1 MALSSNSKRGLA
13 LTALLPVLLSVYSEY
28 RKDAEAQAQRLSA
41 RIELTRKQREIEQER
56 DLDNARRM
64 LATLTGDVAD
74 PNDAQH
80 DGSFCNHLFVTSE
93 LVRFTRSSRATR
105 QVLNSALEYPDKTPE
120 AGAVPRPLAC
130 QCGSELSLMRTSW
143 APSRRTTAS
152 LPVVAEMTETLGR
165 VIELCEPEPAMVPA
179 AASGAAS
186 TPTRQ
191 GVAPVQPSPVPVLAA
206 APVPP
211 AAGRTPAPVAIVQ
224 ARPQPAAPDTR
235 AAAPVPAPI
244 TASAAPT
251 PAGAADGAIC
261 TGASPDKPLRG
272 PFKDAPVTVYIQIAT
287 EAQRPIA
294 QRLQQALASAGYE
307 MPGIQR
313 VGVPRSLRS
322 PELRFFRVED
332 GAAVDGLVDDLR
344 IVCPS
349 EFDDAAAPKLL
360 ASLRKE
366 ALPRTFEIW
375 FPKPAAGARP

>member
-28 RKDAEAQAQRLSA
+28 RKDAEAQTQRLSA

-64 LATLTGDVAD
+64 LAALTSDVAD
-74 PNDAQH
+74 PNDAQR

-165 VIELCEPEPAMVPA
+165 VIELCEPDPAPSPDPA
-179 AASGAAS
+179 AGAAS
-186 TPTRQ
+186 TRTRR
-191 GVAPVQPSPVPVLAA
+191 GVAPAQPSPVPVLAA

-211 AAGRTPAPVAIVQ
+211 APVAIVQ
-224 ARPQPAAPDTR
+224 ARPPSAAPDTH

-261 TGASPDKPLRG
+261 TGASPGTPLRG
-272 PFKDAPVTVYIQIAT
+272 PSDGAPVTVYIQIAT

-313 VGVPRSLRS
+313 VGVPRSPRS

-349 EFDDAAAPKLL
+349 EFDDAAAPRLL

-375 FPKPAAGARP
+375 FPKPAAGART

>member
-28 RKDAEAQAQRLSA
+28 RKDAEAQTQRLSA

-64 LATLTGDVAD
+64 LAALTSDVAD
-74 PNDAQH
+74 PNDAQR

-165 VIELCEPEPAMVPA
+165 VIELCEPDPAPSPDPA
-179 AASGAAS
+179 AGAAS
-186 TPTRQ
+186 TRTRR
-191 GVAPVQPSPVPVLAA
+191 GVAPAQPSPVPVLAA

-211 AAGRTPAPVAIVQ
+211 APVAIVQ
-224 ARPQPAAPDTR
+224 ARPPSAAPDTH

-261 TGASPDKPLRG
+261 TGASPGTPLRG
-272 PFKDAPVTVYIQIAT
+272 PSEGTPVTVYIQIAT

-313 VGVPRSLRS
+313 VGVPRSPRS

>member
-28 RKDAEAQAQRLSA
+28 RKDAEAQTQRLSA

-64 LATLTGDVAD
+64 LAALTSDVAD
-74 PNDAQH
+74 PNDAQR

-120 AGAVPRPLAC
+120 AGAAPRPLAC

-165 VIELCEPEPAMVPA
+165 VIELCEPDPDPSPAPA
-179 AASGAAS
+179 AGAAS
-186 TPTRQ
+186 TRTRR
-191 GVAPVQPSPVPVLAA
+191 GVAPAQPSPVPVLAA

-211 AAGRTPAPVAIVQ
+211 APVAIVQ
-224 ARPQPAAPDTR
+224 ARPPSAAPDTH

-261 TGASPDKPLRG
+261 TGASPGTPLRG
-272 PFKDAPVTVYIQIAT
+272 PSEGTPVTVYIQIAT

-313 VGVPRSLRS
+313 VGVPRSPRS

-349 EFDDAAAPKLL
+349 EFDDAAAPRLL